1 MRELR
6 VSSYAGD
13 FPARE
18 HARTV
23 APWPDVSSGKKDD
36 AQPRDLARM
45 SDPETGVK
53 AVSADV
59 LIARATEMAEAKEK
73 AAKVRTNGHS
83 AEPPEEFWNDGPDI
97 TSFAPFPRRTEL
109 ELQEDALLKSKL
121 PPHNERAEASV
132 IIAEI
137 YASDCIPKI
146 RAIIDRSDFFSESN
160 ALIHEACL
168 WLHDEGRR
176 IDEISVLD
184 RLADT
189 GATKVVTKRYWD
201 WLLTAVPVQ
210 VNAQFHATIVAK
222 TAQLRRI
229 ATACDIANFAITEGV
244 FDVNSIVENLRSQ
257 VESFR
262 QIKPFRTPVDVIRG
276 WEEEGALVHEPT
288 GIPPIDNA
296 TGGGPVYGTRWIVN
310 GAPDAGKTALLVQIG
325 HTYALRGICVGVLP
339 ADEEDN
345 DLQTRLAQRA
355 NFSRM
360 DCEVRNTATLERMSE
375 AFGTLP
381 IRYYRADMTI
391 ESSADDLALWAKE
404 RGTGACLIVDSIQT
418 VTSSKVIGRRD
429 DLSTRE
435 LVTENVRALKNVAMR
450 HKLIALATSEM
461 NRSAY
466 RNGKGSGED
475 QNDMASGAE
484 SRAIEYL
491 ARVLL
496 TLRSVKG
503 DGDLVEVALPKNKHG
518 RSGESFF
525 LRIDRRRMMLF
536 ESEGPPA
543 PDSAPEDEKAERER
557 VTAARLASQEAL
569 VSAAKQETYR
579 REEAILV
586 AVVAEQPGIGTHE
599 LRAAMAAKLGGC
611 GRARVDDTIA
621 RLGKRLRIDPG
632 ARGAR
637 LHYLNEEEAYS

>member
-1 MRELR
+1 MN
-6 VSSYAGD
+6 
-13 FPARE
+13 
-18 HARTV
+18 
-23 APWPDVSSGKKDD
+23 
-36 AQPRDLARM
+36 
-45 SDPETGVK
+45 DPETGVK

-59 LIARATEMAEAKEK
+59 LIARATEMQEAKAK
-73 AAKVRTNGHS
+73 ANGANGTTNGANGHGGMPDDEYFETASSFHS
-83 AEPPEEFWNDGPDI
+83 YVDH
-97 TSFAPFPRRTEL
+97 RTEA
-109 ELQEDALLKSKL
+109 EIQEDKVLQAKL
-121 PPHNERAEASV
+121 PPHNDKAEAYV
-132 IIAEI
+132 LVAEI
-137 YASDCIPKI
+137 YNPACIPEVRQI
-146 RAIIDRSDFFSESN
+146 VSRHDFYSESN

-168 WLHDEGRR
+168 WLHDEGK
-176 IDEISVLD
+176 DVHEASVLD
-184 RLADT
+184 RLVDAGST
-189 GATKVVTKRYWD
+189 RTVSKRYWD
-201 WLLTAVPVQ
+201 WLLTSVPVQ
-210 VNAQFHATIVAK
+210 IRVASHAEIIAK

-229 ATACDIANFAITEGV
+229 ANACEIANFSITSGV
-244 FDVNSIVENLRSQ
+244 VDISSVVETLRSQ

-262 QIKPFRTPVDVIRG
+262 PTQPFQTPNDVITQWG
-276 WEEEGALVHEPT
+276 EDGSLIHEPT
-288 GIPPIDNA
+288 GIPPLDNA

-325 HTYALRGICVGVLP
+325 HTYALRGIAVGFLA
-339 ADEEDN
+339 ADEESS
-345 DLQTRLAQRA
+345 DLQTRLAQREQ
-355 NFSRM
+355 FSRM
-360 DCEVRNTATLERMSE
+360 DCEVRRPETLERMKGS
-375 AFGTLP
+375 FGDLP
-381 IRYYRADMTI
+381 VRFYRTDMTI
-391 ESSADDLALWAKE
+391 ESAADSLATWAQS
-404 RGTGACLIVDSIQT
+404 RGSRAVLIIDSIQT
-418 VTSSKVIGRRD
+418 VTSAKVVSASK

-536 ESEGPPA
+536 ESEGPSAP
-543 PDSAPEDEKAERER
+543 PDSSPEDERAEKER
-557 VTAARLASQEAL
+557 ASATRLAAQEAL

-599 LRAAMAAKLGGC
+599 LRAAMAAKMGGC
-611 GRARVDDTIA
+611 GRTRVDDTIA

-632 ARGAR
+632 SRGAR
-637 LHYLNEEEAYS
+637 LHYLNEQEVDS